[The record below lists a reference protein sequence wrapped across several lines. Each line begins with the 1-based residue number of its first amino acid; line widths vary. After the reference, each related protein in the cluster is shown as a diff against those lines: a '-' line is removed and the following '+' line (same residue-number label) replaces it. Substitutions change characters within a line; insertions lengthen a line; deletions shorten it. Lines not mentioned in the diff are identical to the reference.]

1 MIVAVS
7 GKGGVGKTA
16 FTTLLVKALSKKNKN
31 ILVVDADPDS
41 NLPDTLGVEVE
52 KTVGDIREELKKIV
66 ESKKELPG
74 GMSKLEFLK
83 SKIYEILVETD
94 NYDLLV
100 MGRPEGSGCYCSV
113 NNWLRQIIDELSKY
127 YDYVIIDTEAGLEH
141 LSRRTTQN
149 VDLMIVVT
157 DPSKRG
163 LKTAERIKKLANELE
178 VKFKDIYVV
187 ANKVKPEYE
196 KLVEEYAK
204 ELNLKLI
211 GKLPYN
217 KEIAEYDLKGIPL
230 WNLPEDN
237 EAYKRVKEIVDKY
250 L

>member
-83 SKIYEILVETD
+83 SKIYEILAETD

-230 WNLPEDN
+230 WDLPEDN